1 MDGDAGGLARGH
13 QARHDRVRITVTQR
27 QHLAFVVRLDAA
39 HVVVHGRQHGDRFL
53 VHIDTGED
61 MRRFRNARQAFGDDV
76 VVQVIQVQE
85 DVVGVL
91 ADAAPFPDLHG
102 HGAGDDVPAGQ
113 VLGGGGI
120 ALHEALT
127 LRIDQIAAF
136 AAHAFGDQAA
146 RTVDAGGMELHELQ
160 ILQRQA
166 RAQHHA
172 ATVAG
177 AGVGRGT
184 GEIGATIAAGG
195 QDDHLRPEQVQGTVG
210 QVPAEHAGACAFIVH
225 DQVDGEILDE
235 EMRVV
240 LQRLAIER
248 VQHGVTG
255 TVGGGAGPLRGCP
268 LTELRCHAAEVTLV
282 YPPLVGTAERHAE
295 VLQLQHR
302 VDGIAH
308 HVLDGVL
315 VTQPVRPLDGVVH
328 VPAPVVGAHVAQRGG
343 DAALCRDRVRAR
355 REHLGDAGRVQPR
368 LRTAHGGAQSGPAGT
383 DHHHIELVLCN
394 FVSI

>member
-1 MDGDAGGLARGH
+1 MEPS
-13 QARHDRVRITVTQR
+13 
-27 QHLAFVVRLDAA
+27 

-61 MRRFRNARQAFGDDV
+61 MCRFRNARQAFGDDV

-91 ADAAPFPDLHG
+91 ADATTFPDLHG
-102 HGAGDDVPAGQ
+102 HGAGNDVPAGQ
-113 VLGGGGI
+113 VLGGRGI
-120 ALHEALT
+120 ALHEAFT
-127 LRIDQIAAF
+127 LRIDQVAAF
-136 AAHAFGDQAA
+136 ATHAFGDQAA
-146 RTVDAGGMELHELQ
+146 RTIDAGGMELHELQ

-177 AGVGRGT
+177 AGMGRGA
-184 GEIGATIAAGG
+184 GEVGAAIAAGG
-195 QDDHLRPEQVQGTVG
+195 QDDHLRPEQVQGAIG
-210 QVPAEHAGACAFIVH
+210 QVPAEHAGAGTFLIH

-248 VQHGVTG
+248 VQHGVPG
-255 TVGGGAGPLRGCP
+255 TVGGGTGPLRGCP
-268 LTELRCHAAEVTLV
+268 LTELRGHAAEGTLIDAAF
-282 YPPLVGTAERHAE
+282 LGTAEGHTE

-302 VDGIAH
+302 IDGVTH

-343 DAALCRDRVRAR
+343 DAALRRDRVRPR

-368 LRTAHGGAQSGPAGT
+368 LRTAHGGAQSGTAGT

-394 FVSI
+394 LVSI